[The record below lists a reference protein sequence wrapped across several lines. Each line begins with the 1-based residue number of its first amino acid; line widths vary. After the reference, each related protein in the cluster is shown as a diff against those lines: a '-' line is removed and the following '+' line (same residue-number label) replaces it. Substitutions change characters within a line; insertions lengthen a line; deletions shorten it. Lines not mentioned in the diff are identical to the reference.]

1 VRRSYL
7 DGVEE
12 VMKREYWFLAGGIML
27 GIVLAGAKCSAK
39 FDDSNPECKRFE
51 ISTGA
56 ERSVSARETTA
67 R

>member
-1 VRRSYL
+1 
-7 DGVEE
+7 
-12 VMKREYWFLAGGIML
+12 MKREYWFLAGGIVL
-27 GIVLAGAKCSAK
+27 GMMLAGAKCSAK
-39 FDDSNPECKRFE
+39 FDDSNPECKRLE

>member
-1 VRRSYL
+1 
-7 DGVEE
+7 
-12 VMKREYWFLAGGIML
+12 MKREYWFLIGGIVL
-27 GIVLAGAKCSAK
+27 GVVLAGAKCSAK

-56 ERSVSARETTA
+56 ERSVSPTETTT

>member
-1 VRRSYL
+1 
-7 DGVEE
+7 
-12 VMKREYWFLAGGIML
+12 MKREYWFLAGGIML